1 MLGHF
6 NDRLKA
12 SKELEK
18 AEVAFTSATL
28 AVLLLEGSI
37 WLRVHWLHNRHN
49 VLVLKSA

>member
-1 MLGHF
+1 VLRHF

-28 AVLLLEGSI
+28 AVLL
-37 WLRVHWLHNRHN
+37 
-49 VLVLKSA
+49 